1 MKTEWPMARMAVEL
15 VGWLGSSVGRGG
27 FRVFVCCG
35 GEFNLTVVVYKV

>member
-15 VGWLGSSVGRGG
+15 VGWLGSSGG